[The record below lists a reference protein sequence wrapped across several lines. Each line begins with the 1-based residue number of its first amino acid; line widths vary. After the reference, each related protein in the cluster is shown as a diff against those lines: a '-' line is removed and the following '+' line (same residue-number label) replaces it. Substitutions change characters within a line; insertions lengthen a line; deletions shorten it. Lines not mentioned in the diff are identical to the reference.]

1 MRLAASTDP
10 AGKPPLMNNRLV
22 YERMHADILSGRLLP
37 GAKLNIAA
45 LALELAVSA
54 GAVREALAMLEA
66 DALVASEP
74 QRGYRVTAVSEE
86 DLTQL
91 VRARVEIEKLCLA
104 EAIRHGDLNWE
115 SALVA
120 AFHQLT
126 RLHER
131 DQNDREHLSTEW
143 TLAHANFHHA
153 MIAGCPNVWL
163 RRMHT
168 LLYQQSERYRQLSAP
183 LAVVARDVQGEH
195 KTLFDAVLRRDAAG
209 AQKLIARHLEKTAT
223 LLLTSPLLGLPGSP
237 GSPGMSTKGK

>member
-1 MRLAASTDP
+1 MRLAASTAP
-10 AGKPPLMNNRLV
+10 NGKQPLMNNRLV

-37 GAKLNIAA
+37 GAKLNIAG

-66 DALVASEP
+66 DALVVSEP

-91 VRARVEIEKLCLA
+91 VRARVEIEKLCIA
-104 EAIRHGDLNWE
+104 DAIKHGDLNWE
-115 SALVA
+115 STLVA
-120 AFHQLT
+120 AFHRLT
-126 RLHER
+126 RL
-131 DQNDREHLSTEW
+131 SAEW
-143 TLAHANFHHA
+143 TLAHANFHHT

-168 LLYQQSERYRQLSAP
+168 VLYQQSERYRQLSAP

-195 KTLFDAVLRRDAAG
+195 KALFNAVLRRDVPG
-209 AQKLIARHLEKTAT
+209 AQKLISRHLQKTAT
-223 LLLTSPLLGLPGSP
+223 LLLQSPLLALPAA
-237 GSPGMSTKGK
+237 STPSK